1 MRLVLQALLL
11 PQAAVAVARGQ
22 QQRCQQ
28 RGSLAG
34 HDDKQRVLASLAQS
48 MKDELSESEQQ
59 MQRARASE
67 RQLEDQRLLLEG
79 MKETR
84 KRVFERRTQLLD
96 EARKYRKLN
105 AELIMDDERSQRL
118 SAFNKSELCLLEEEI
133 RGLEGD

>member
-48 MKDELSESEQQ
+48 MKELSESEQQ